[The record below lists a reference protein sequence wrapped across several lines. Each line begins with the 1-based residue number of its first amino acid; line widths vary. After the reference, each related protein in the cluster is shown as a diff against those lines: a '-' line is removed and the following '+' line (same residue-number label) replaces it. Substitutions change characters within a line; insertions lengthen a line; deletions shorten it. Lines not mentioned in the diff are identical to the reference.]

1 MVGELVLFSI
11 ANVQGE
17 IHPPDV
23 LVKSGFLSPRGP
35 ARFKQMYGFGW
46 IAFLWVGMS
55 RLQKAAF
62 GPETTGH

>member
-17 IHPPDV
+17 IHPLMYWSKADFCRP
-23 LVKSGFLSPRGP
+23 GGA